1 MNEGDLLTK
10 VGSSI
15 RAWRKKAGLTINQ
28 LAELAGIDVGFLGY
42 IETGK
47 KAPSIVTAAKLAKD
61 LNLSL
66 SDLFQPVPRPV
77 QTDAQIG
84 HQLKALLHSRTA
96 REKDDLLVILK
107 LLHDPARVKALRQFI
122 RK

>member
-1 MNEGDLLTK
+1 MNETELLAQ
-10 VGSSI
+10 VGSGI
-15 RAWRKKAGLTINQ
+15 RAWRKKAGLTMNQ
-28 LAELAGIDVGFLGY
+28 LAELADIDVGFLGY

-47 KAPSIVTAAKLAKD
+47 KAPSIATAAKLARA

-66 SDLFQPVPRPV
+66 SDLFREVPRV
-77 QTDAQIG
+77 VSSDAQLER
-84 HQLKALLHSRTA
+84 QLKSLLHGRGA

-107 LLHDPARVKALRQFI
+107 QLHDPARVKALRRFI